1 MLSEQEKYVPPIND
15 IECREPII
23 IEKKVQEE
31 RARENVVLSVKGIL
45 RQSRPLIES
54 LAVAAIFTTLG
65 LLIWTVCYERR
76 RCSTL

>member
-1 MLSEQEKYVPPIND
+1 MLPPIND

-31 RARENVVLSVKGIL
+31 RARENVVLSVKGVL
-45 RQSRPLIES
+45 RQSRPLIEG

-65 LLIWTVCYERR
+65 LLIWTVC
-76 RCSTL
+76 